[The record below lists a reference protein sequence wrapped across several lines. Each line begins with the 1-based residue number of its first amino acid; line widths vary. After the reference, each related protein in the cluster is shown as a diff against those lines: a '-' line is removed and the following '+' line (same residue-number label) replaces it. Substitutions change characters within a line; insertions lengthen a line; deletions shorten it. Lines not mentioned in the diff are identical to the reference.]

1 MWMGSIIAPPSAFA
15 SGQVLRDF
23 EAAHPRKT
31 CPEVQAEGSAAS
43 FVLRIAALCHIFPAL
58 LVFWLTFQL
67 PSVAQ
72 SSNRA
77 PKRPTYKVT
86 DLGPIKTI
94 ASDLVPGLNS
104 LGDVVI
110 WRQNA
115 SQAFSPVLIS
125 GNQQLP
131 LKIPQ
136 GYQNSFAYSLNDKRN
151 AVGWANTTLNP
162 VDSFSITHAFLFT
175 HDQTTDLGT
184 LGGSWS
190 RAYAINNQDVIVGI
204 SELANKQQQAFQYA
218 GGKMTPLPPLPGG
231 QSSVAFAVND
241 AGTVVGGS
249 EVPHA
254 KSVKVEVHAVLWRN
268 GEPTDLGILHPNS
281 SSVAHAINNRDEVV
295 GTADGSERKTVFLYR
310 DGRMIDL
317 GIQRARAF
325 SINDR
330 QQIVGTQQTGED
342 RHPHSQGFLW
352 DHGKLYD
359 LNTCLPKSSPY
370 QIQEAFRINNA
381 GQILAIGV
389 FEEQLH
395 ALLLTPVK

>member
-1 MWMGSIIAPPSAFA
+1 MWMGSIIAP
-15 SGQVLRDF
+15 LRDF
-23 EAAHPRKT
+23 DAAHSRK
-31 CPEVQAEGSAAS
+31 SAIS
-43 FVLRIAALCHIFPAL
+43 FVLRIAALCHIFLAF
-58 LVFWLTFQL
+58 LVFWLTFQV

-77 PKRPTYKVT
+77 PKRPTYKVI

-110 WRQNA
+110 WRQND
-115 SQAFSPVLIS
+115 SQAFSPLLIS
-125 GNQQLP
+125 GQQQLP
-131 LKIPQ
+131 LKIPA

-175 HDQTTDLGT
+175 PDQATDLGT

-190 RAYAINNQDVIVGI
+190 RAYAINNQNKIVGI
-204 SELANKQQQAFQYA
+204 SDLANKQQQAFQYA
-218 GGKMTPLPPLPGG
+218 DGKMSPLPPLPGG

-249 EVPHA
+249 EVPHTN
-254 KSVKVEVHAVLWRN
+254 SVKVEVHAVVWRN
-268 GEPTDLGILHPNS
+268 GVPTDMGVLHPNS
-281 SSVAHAINNRDEVV
+281 SSVAHAVNNHDEIV
-295 GTADGSERKTVFLYR
+295 GTADGPERKTVFLYR
-310 DGRMIDL
+310 DGRMQDL

-330 QQIVGTQQTGED
+330 QQIVGTQQTGEE
-342 RHPHSQGFLW
+342 RHPHSLGFLW
-352 DHGKLYD
+352 ERGKLYD

-389 FEEQLH
+389 FEEQMH